1 MQGSFMKLVSRLL
14 IMCMLAMPFS
24 SQAGMIGTDQV
35 AAAVSAAQM
44 ADARGQVAS
53 YLARADVQSQLQ
65 TMGISPATAND
76 RVAAMTDE
84 EVSRLAG
91 QIQSAPAGAASAW
104 AVAVLLGLIIWGVY
118 YFYYR

>member
-14 IMCMLAMPFS
+14 IVCMLAVPFS
-24 SQAGMIGTDQV
+24 SHAGMISTDQI
-35 AAAVSAAQM
+35 SAAQQ
-44 ADARGQVAS
+44 AGARDQVNS
-53 YLARADVQSQLQ
+53 YLARGDVQSQLQ
-65 TMGISPATAND
+65 TMGISPQAAKD

-91 QIQSAPAGAASAW
+91 QIHSQPAGAASAW
-104 AVAVLLGLIIWGVY
+104 AVAVLIGLIVWGVY

>member
-1 MQGSFMKLVSRLL
+1 MPSSFMKIVSRLL
-14 IMCMLAMPFS
+14 ILCMLAMPFS
-24 SQAGMIGTDQV
+24 SHAGMISTDQV
-35 AAAVSAAQM
+35 VTAQQQ
-44 ADARGQVAS
+44 DARGQVNT

-65 TMGISPATAND
+65 SMGISPESATD

-91 QIQSAPAGAASAW
+91 QIQAQPAGAASSW
-104 AVAVLLGLIIWGVY
+104 AIAAAVIVIVWAMW

>member
-1 MQGSFMKLVSRLL
+1 MKIVSRLL
-14 IMCMLAMPFS
+14 ILCMLAMPFS
-24 SQAGMIGTDQV
+24 SRAGMIPTDQV
-35 AAAVSAAQM
+35 VAAQQQ
-44 ADARGQVAS
+44 DARGQVNS

-65 TMGISPATAND
+65 IMGISPESATD

-91 QIQSAPAGAASAW
+91 QIQAQPAGAASPW
-104 AVAVLLGLIIWGVY
+104 AVAAAIIVIVWAMW

>member
-1 MQGSFMKLVSRLL
+1 MQGSFMKLISRLL
-14 IMCMLAMPFS
+14 IVCMLAVPFS
-24 SQAGMIGTDQV
+24 SQAGMITTDQV
-35 AAAVSAAQM
+35 ATAAAQQV
-44 ADARGQVAS
+44 DARGVVNG

-65 TMGISPATAND
+65 TMGVSPDTAKD

-91 QIQSAPAGAASAW
+91 QIQSQPAGAASGW
-104 AVAVLLGLIIWGVY
+104 AVAVTLGLIIWAVY

>member
-1 MQGSFMKLVSRLL
+1 MQGPFMKLVSRIL
-14 IMCMLAMPFS
+14 ILCMLAMPFS
-24 SQAGMIGTDQV
+24 ASAGMVSTDQV
-35 AAAVSAAQM
+35 AAAAQ
-44 ADARGQVAS
+44 ADARGQVNS
-53 YLARADVQSQLQ
+53 YLARSDVQSQLQ
-65 TMGISPATAND
+65 GMGISPETAKD

-91 QIQSAPAGAASAW
+91 QIQSQPAGAASAW

>member
-1 MQGSFMKLVSRLL
+1 
-14 IMCMLAMPFS
+14 MLAMPFS
-24 SQAGMIGTDQV
+24 SQAGMISTDQV
-35 AAAVSAAQM
+35 AAAAQG
-44 ADARGQVAS
+44 DARIQVNA

-65 TMGISPATAND
+65 TMGISPATAKD

-91 QIQSAPAGAASAW
+91 QIQSAPAGAHSAW
-104 AVAVLLGLIIWGVY
+104 AVAVAIAIIVWAIY